1 MIAALAMVVQLCA
14 TTPFSASDT
23 LRRGFRTE
31 RLALMAQALHL
42 NLPDSLVANAQMDS
56 ISSFMGKPI
65 YVCTDV
71 YGEVSH
77 IGYQIFAPQLAE
89 YYQNEPLFHFV
100 ERYLLELDLRLDGH
114 NPDLRMDIDQVVL
127 TRGSISLLRTLNPQS
142 NFSFDF
148 EEIRRHFYRLTWT
161 LSNGAVVSMVVPADC
176 QLIMGANT
184 IEMELMAE
192 RDILRAM
199 PLDEETVMSRWAEAK
214 GVRENQFF
222 ILEGG
227 DYMSRY
233 IRGDLFFTEQDGQRS
248 LLVSPWQPR
257 ESVSNLMLTGLSKL
271 DLPVSLTMNRYGG
284 KRDQLSIT
292 LSQYISFCLQEGCLL
307 YFGIKQVKDGV
318 LTGALFAYNGQ
329 FAYTHL
335 LDVTFPLSL
344 LGNGT
349 NESAERTAE
358 GTGEGTGEG
367 TPASVPAVGGENIR
381 CMAWVYIP
389 LKLVDDKLFEQQFRR
404 GVEKE

>member
-1 MIAALAMVVQLCA
+1 MVVQICA
-14 TTPFSASDT
+14 ATPFHASDSVG
-23 LRRGFRTE
+23 RRFRTE
-31 RLALMAQALHL
+31 RLGQMAQALHL
-42 NLPDSLVANAQMDS
+42 NLPDSLAANAQMDS
-56 ISSFMGKPI
+56 VSSFMGKPV

-77 IGYQIFAPQLAE
+77 IGYQLFAPQLAE

-100 ERYLLELDLRLDGH
+100 ERYLLELDLRIDGK

-127 TRGSISLLRTLNPQS
+127 TRGSISLLRTLTPQS

-161 LSNGAVVSMVVPADC
+161 LSSGAVVSMVIPADC
-176 QLIMGANT
+176 QLIMGANSP
-184 IEMELMAE
+184 EMELMAE

-199 PLDEETVMSRWAEAK
+199 PLDEERVMSRWVEAK
-214 GVRENQFF
+214 GVRENNFL

-227 DYMSRY
+227 TYMSSY
-233 IRGDLFFTEQDGQRS
+233 IRGDLYFTEQDGQRN
-248 LLVSPWQPR
+248 LLISSWQPR
-257 ESVSNLMLTGLSKL
+257 ESVNNLMLTGLSKL

-292 LSQYISFCLQEGCLL
+292 LSQYISFCLQEGCRL

-318 LTGALFAYNGQ
+318 LTGALFAYNEQ

-349 NESAERTAE
+349 NESAEGTTEETAE
-358 GTGEGTGEG
+358 GAEAET
-367 TPASVPAVGGENIR
+367 PAVGGENIR

-389 LKLVDDKLFEQQFRR
+389 LKLVDDRLFDQQFKR
-404 GVEKE
+404 GAEKE